1 MSLTITE
8 TRWAAHTS
16 LVHLYADVQ
25 RLRADFIAGA
35 DQQVLAVDRAAVHDS
50 RRILNSRRDAL
61 VDVTV

>member
-16 LVHLYADVQ
+16 LVHLNADVA
-25 RLRADFIAGA
+25 RLRSDFVMGAGKE
-35 DQQVLAVDRAAVHDS
+35 VLAADRAAVHDS
-50 RRILNSRRDAL
+50 RRVLNTHRASL